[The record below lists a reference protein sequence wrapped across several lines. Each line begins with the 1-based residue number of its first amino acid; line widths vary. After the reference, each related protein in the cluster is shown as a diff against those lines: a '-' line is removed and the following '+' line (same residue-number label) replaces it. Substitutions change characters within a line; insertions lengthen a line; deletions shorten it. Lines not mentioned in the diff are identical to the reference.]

1 MITPTPESALLQAF
15 KKFANER
22 PTESDYAKIGRIA
35 LQHTGLEYQ
44 IEALIWTYF
53 GDTDK
58 GHIATAKMG
67 MTQKIEAL
75 KTPVEWTK
83 PDDGMAEAIEWAIKC
98 FEIVRDNRNSVVHG
112 YNFKANQS
120 SGKLFIEK
128 RKQGMVFDSFL
139 QFEITPGVL
148 AGISNEQM
156 NLSSYIHLLQRI
168 IDRRGPESIGPELP
182 AASEPFP
189 LPHRC
194 ALPSSLDPLPHQAH
208 QSTRRSVNHLK
219 RWRQRLQKENARMG
233 SAKRRKRVSTGLSRI
248 VYHNT
253 LRS

>member
-1 MITPTPESALLQAF
+1 
-15 KKFANER
+15 
-22 PTESDYAKIGRIA
+22 
-35 LQHTGLEYQ
+35 
-44 IEALIWTYF
+44 
-53 GDTDK
+53 
-58 GHIATAKMG
+58 MG

-120 SGKLFIEK
+120 SGKPFIEK

-208 QSTRRSVNHLK
+208 QSTRRQRKSSQEMEAKAAKGK
-219 RWRQRLQKENARMG
+219 RKDGQREAQKK
-233 SAKRRKRVSTGLSRI
+233 S
-248 VYHNT
+248 
-253 LRS
+253 